1 MLIRHPDFARGND
14 LYETPEGAT
23 PALLARR
30 GTAADHPSQLRNH
43 QEALAAMRKGDFLHL
58 QYQAG
63 QLPWSLSGDQSVPA
77 VAAAILTSNASV
89 VPAGDALFADM
100 PGQTGGIR

>member
-14 LYETPEGAT
+14 LYETHEGAT

-30 GTAADHPSQLRNH
+30 GTPPDHPSQLRNH
-43 QEALAAMRKGDFLHL
+43 QHSLAAMRKGDFLHL

-63 QLPWSLSGDQSVPA
+63 QPLWSLSGDQSVPA

-89 VPAGDALFADM
+89 VPAGDVLFAHM
-100 PGQTGGIR
+100 PGWRIR